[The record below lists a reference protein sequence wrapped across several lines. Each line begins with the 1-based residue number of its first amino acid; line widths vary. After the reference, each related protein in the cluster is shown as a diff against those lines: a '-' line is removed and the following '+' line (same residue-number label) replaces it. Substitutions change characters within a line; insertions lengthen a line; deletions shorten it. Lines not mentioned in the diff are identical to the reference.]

1 MTSNMHETYAWLRD
15 RGFMRET
22 TRDDL
27 SRAKTVLELF
37 YLVEAFDGVTPS
49 APRLRAW
56 VNTVLGPLDIVA
68 DIRAL
73 CRVTTG

>member
-1 MTSNMHETYAWLRD
+1 MTPNMRETFEWLRAH
-15 RGFMRET
+15 GFMRET

-27 SRAKTVLELF
+27 FRARTVRELF
-37 YLVEAFDGVTPS
+37 YLVESFDGATPS

-56 VNTVLGPLDIVA
+56 VNTVLGPLDIPTDV
-68 DIRAL
+68 RSL